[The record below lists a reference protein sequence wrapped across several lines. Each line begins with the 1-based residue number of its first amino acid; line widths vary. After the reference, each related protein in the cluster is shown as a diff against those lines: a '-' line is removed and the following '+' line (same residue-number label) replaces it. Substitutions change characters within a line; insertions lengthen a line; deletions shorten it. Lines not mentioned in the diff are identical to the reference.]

1 MDILFSRTGVT
12 ILSDILRYCAD
23 HNIDIDIPK
32 VKIFL
37 RHFSNSL
44 FKPPGSFT
52 LATTKDVD
60 GANRCPGWKDN
71 SPVLESTSILFQ
83 YKFVHTALIHYLGQS
98 RLI

>member
-44 FKPPGSFT
+44 FLNPGPFT

-71 SPVLESTSILFQ
+71 SSVLESTSILFQ

>member
-32 VKIFL
+32 VKFSFL
-37 RHFSNSL
+37 SISQILSL
-44 FKPPGSFT
+44 NPGSFT